1 MRAADWT
8 TQEKVVLPDTDLSS
22 LLQEGELSLELE
34 GSRSQVTELQE
45 RVEELQ
51 AETEAQDKAL
61 RLVHW
66 SGVHQVGSLVRGSS
80 LYHHSV
86 LGLVS
91 NGCVVHLYS
100 SWTIIIF
107 RHLGSASVNE
117 IYNSE

>member
-66 SGVHQVGSLVRGSS
+66 SGVHHSTITVCLVWCPMD
-80 LYHHSV
+80 V
-86 LGLVS
+86 LS
-91 NGCVVHLYS
+91 IC
-100 SWTIIIF
+100 I
-107 RHLGSASVNE
+107 HLGR
-117 IYNSE
+117 